1 MNGAGF
7 LFNHLFGYGVMD
19 AGSLVD
25 AALSWKVCLG
35 DIVSILKFFNSKFL
49 FEPNHQVTRCSARVT
64 PPLPRIIEGTECC
77 FAVFQSKTET
87 LSSYD
92 LQEVSRTQ

>member
-25 AALSWKVCLG
+25 ASLSWKVIFKSFKSL
-35 DIVSILKFFNSKFL
+35 D
-49 FEPNHQVTRCSARVT
+49 
-64 PPLPRIIEGTECC
+64 
-77 FAVFQSKTET
+77 
-87 LSSYD
+87 
-92 LQEVSRTQ
+92 

>member
-25 AALSWKVCLG
+25 AALSWKVRFQISFFG
-35 DIVSILKFFNSKFL
+35 WNHFEYGFISSSGGTTSI
-49 FEPNHQVTRCSARVT
+49 SAIS
-64 PPLPRIIEGTECC
+64 PQ
-77 FAVFQSKTET
+77 QSLRE
-87 LSSYD
+87 
-92 LQEVSRTQ
+92 SRDR